1 VTCLHVRNLI
11 KKKSH
16 LKNHIDSCHKNIK
29 FSCTLCEALLS
40 SQSSLRRHFKNI
52 HERETPFVCDFEN
65 CNSKFHSEDLLVK
78 HISEHT
84 GLLPYGCSYEG
95 CEKRFFF
102 PVQLRNHIEN
112 IHEKIR
118 SCATCSESFDTKK
131 ELSEHMAKHCVK
143 IPCEFCGVLF
153 KTTKTLKFHIF
164 LQALRREHN
173 LSLRYLWKNLYSRK
187 ESQSSYLQIP
197 P

>member
-1 VTCLHVRNLI
+1 MRDVRR
-11 KKKSH
+11 
-16 LKNHIDSCHKNIK
+16 D
-29 FSCTLCEALLS
+29 
-40 SQSSLRRHFKNI
+40 
-52 HERETPFVCDFEN
+52 
-65 CNSKFHSEDLLVK
+65 
-78 HISEHT
+78 
-84 GLLPYGCSYEG
+84 
-95 CEKRFFF
+95 FFF

-164 LQALRREHN
+164 YKHSGENTTFPCDICGKIFTLE
-173 LSLRYLWKNLYSRK
+173 KNLKVHISRSHLK
-187 ESQSSYLQIP
+187 EKPFECEICKKKFGYKHSLQRHTQNIHNSEKKIEDKKRPHPDQSTAFEPSKKKMSDDQTTP
-197 P
+197 W